1 MGIGRSSEKNRAACA
16 WRENIVKAVIQAG
29 GQGTRL
35 RDITKDEIPKPMI
48 PILGKPLL
56 EWQIEK
62 CKENG
67 IREIILIIGHLGNKI
82 REYFQ
87 DGAKWDVNVSYIE
100 EEEPL
105 GTAGAFYYLQNMVGD
120 ENFLLSYGDVF
131 WDVDVERMLQF
142 HCEKGSVCTLFV
154 HPNTHPYDSDLIIRD
169 ENDRIIGIDSKH
181 NVRDY
186 WYDNLVNAGLYIMS
200 GYLCQRVSKP
210 EKIDLEKTI
219 FSQMIEN
226 GEAIYGYQSPEY
238 IKDAGTVDR
247 LPIVEKE
254 VESGYVTSRNLKNE
268 QKCIF
273 LDRDGTVNIKN
284 GLVDSEDK
292 LSLEDCAIEAIKK
305 INESGYLAI
314 LVTNQ
319 PVVAKGMCTMEE
331 VKNIHRKLTTLL
343 GEGGAFLDDIA
354 FCPHHPD
361 KGFPGERLEYKFDCD
376 CRKPHTGLLTRFIEK
391 YHISMEKSW
400 MVGDTTRDMLT
411 GNNAGTHTAL
421 VLTGDA
427 GTDGKYQPIIDMT
440 CENLLMAVEQ
450 ILEKR

>member
-1 MGIGRSSEKNRAACA
+1 M
-16 WRENIVKAVIQAG
+16 KAVIQAG
-29 GQGTRL
+29 GKGTRL

-62 CKENG
+62 CKENE
-67 IREIILIIGHLGNKI
+67 ITEIILIIGHLGHKI
-82 REYFQ
+82 KEYFG
-87 DGAKWDVNVSYIE
+87 DGTAFGVSVSYIE
-100 EEEPL
+100 EKEPL

-120 ENFLLSYGDVF
+120 DDFLLAYGDVF
-131 WDVDVERMLQF
+131 WDIDVQRMWKF
-142 HCEKGSVCTLFV
+142 HEEKQSVCTLFV
-154 HPNTHPYDSDLIIRD
+154 HPNTHPFDSDLILLDEAEHIIR
-169 ENDRIIGIDSKH
+169 IDSKH

-186 WYDNLVNAGLYIMS
+186 WYDNLVNAGFYIMS
-200 GYLCQRVSKP
+200 GEICQKVNKP
-210 EKIDLEKTI
+210 EKIDLEKSI
-219 FSQMIEN
+219 FRQMIED
-226 GEAIYGYQSPEY
+226 GEAIYGYRSPEY

-247 LPIVEKE
+247 LPVVERE
-254 VESGYVTSRNLKNE
+254 VQSGYTADRNLKNE

-273 LDRDGTVNIKN
+273 LDRDGTVNVKN
-284 GLVDSEDK
+284 GLVDTEDK
-292 LSLEDCAIEAIKK
+292 LFLEDCAIEAIRK
-305 INESGYLAI
+305 INQSGYLAI

-331 VKNIHRKLTTLL
+331 VRNIHRKLTTLL

-361 KGFPGERLEYKFDCD
+361 KGFPGERPEFKFDCD
-376 CRKPHTGLLTRFIEK
+376 CRKPRTGLLTRFVER
-391 YHISMEKSW
+391 YHISLKDSW

-427 GTDGKYQPIIDMT
+427 GKDGKYQPEIEMISP
-440 CENLLMAVEQ
+440 NLLEAVEKI
-450 ILEKR
+450 ILA